1 MSRRLPSSPPTS
13 PPPSPPAAPI
23 SPSSE
28 KTTSFARSP
37 SAEQL
42 FGPGFARSP
51 SAERVAAFI
60 ARSPS
65 AERALDLFHRGV
77 DGVRQR
83 ADDLRQRA
91 RNVKNVHIFDIPNH
105 MRGPFILT
113 SYRANY
119 DLRACIRS
127 LWESH
132 NETVNVWLHVLGC
145 FIFLAILWYV
155 ATAEAD
161 LPPATANLE
170 RWPLVVFVLSA
181 LGCLGTSALYHL
193 VGTANEKYFDPLSQ
207 VDYIGIVGLIVGSC
221 FPVAWYGFTPIYSV
235 TRVLYLTAIC
245 STGGLVIFGSLT
257 GALNR
262 WSDVTRIGIFVALAL
277 SGFFALLHAVV
288 VHEFSERTTALLR
301 GVILMGGIYFAGIG
315 FYVTSFTESVAPR
328 SLFDRFG
335 ASHQYWHAC
344 VLLAAYVHFRTVF
357 SLYCET
363 ALFEAAQGLV
373 NPSIA
378 AAVEL

>member
-1 MSRRLPSSPPTS
+1 MRRGVRSTFVTPFVALLGPLRHAHAFALAGLE
-13 PPPSPPAAPI
+13 AADR
-23 SPSSE
+23 
-28 KTTSFARSP
+28 TAV
-37 SAEQL
+37 EQL
-42 FGPGFARSP
+42 F
-51 SAERVAAFI
+51 AEG
-60 ARSPS
+60 
-65 AERALDLFHRGV
+65 AL
-77 DGVRQR
+77 
-83 ADDLRQRA
+83 A
-91 RNVKNVHIFDIPNH
+91 
-105 MRGPFILT
+105 
-113 SYRANY
+113 
-119 DLRACIRS
+119 
-127 LWESH
+127 
-132 NETVNVWLHVLGC
+132 VL
-145 FIFLAILWYV
+145 
-155 ATAEAD
+155 
-161 LPPATANLE
+161 
-170 RWPLVVFVLSA
+170 
-181 LGCLGTSALYHL
+181 
-193 VGTANEKYFDPLSQ
+193 
-207 VDYIGIVGLIVGSC
+207 
-221 FPVAWYGFTPIYSV
+221 
-235 TRVLYLTAIC
+235 C

-315 FYVTSFTESVAPR
+315 FYVTSFPESVAPR